1 MLQTYKRVYQ
11 LILLI
16 LCTQKSQMIT
26 HLALIAPLKSSL
38 P

>member
-11 LILLI
+11 LI